1 MPCRYI
7 LLKRRSR
14 LFGLIEESKSRLDE
28 DTDGDTITIKCFN
41 SVSQRC
47 WQSKYPIY
55 FSYFRQID
63 ARSIFSAIHTGG
75 EKTSSWGLV
84 TSNNWSTL
92 VEDDWMIF
100 RRRSRRTTDCS
111 HLVLGSKGRRLGGIG
126 GGLFCFVFFPPKP
139 FILKWGKVSKCPFR
153 HSFGLKESPGQK
165 WSKAAS
171 DRRCVARNQAPRR

>member
-1 MPCRYI
+1 MVTQSLSNASIQSVKDADNRNTRFIFLISGKLMHVQSFLRYI
-7 LLKRRSR
+7 L
-14 LFGLIEESKSRLDE
+14 
-28 DTDGDTITIKCFN
+28 
-41 SVSQRC
+41 
-47 WQSKYPIY
+47 
-55 FSYFRQID
+55 
-63 ARSIFSAIHTGG
+63 GG
-75 EKTSSWGLV
+75 KKTSSWGLV

-100 RRRSRRTTDCS
+100 RRRRRRRTTDCS

-139 FILKWGKVSKCPFR
+139 FILKRGKVSKCPFR